1 MESMSDES
9 TIIEILFSR
18 TFKRQVD
25 DLARRYRKIKSD
37 LTPIIEQIQTGELVG
52 DRISGTDWLVIKVRL
67 KNSDINKGKSAGY
80 RLIYHPLSP
89 TEVLFLL
96 IYSKSDRSDITTEE
110 IETVIVEFY
119 DSDRS

>member
-25 DLARRYRKIKSD
+25 DLAKRYRKIKSD

-110 IETVIVEFY
+110 IETVIAEFY
-119 DSDRS
+119 EGDRS

>member
-1 MESMSDES
+1 MSDES
-9 TIIEILFSR
+9 PIIQILFSR

-25 DLARRYRKIKSD
+25 DLAKRYRKIKSD
-37 LTPIIEQIQTGELVG
+37 LTPIIEQIQTGDFIG

-89 TEVLFLL
+89 TDVLFLL
-96 IYSKSDRSDITTEE
+96 IYSKSDRSDITVEE
-110 IETVIVEFY
+110 ITAVITEFY
-119 DSDRS
+119 DIDR

>member
-1 MESMSDES
+1 MSEES

-25 DLARRYRKIKSD
+25 DLAKRYRKIKSD
-37 LTPIIEQIQTGELVG
+37 LTPIIEQIQTGEFVG
-52 DRISGTDWLVIKVRL
+52 DRISGTDWLVIKIRL

-110 IETVIVEFY
+110 IETVIAEFY

>member
-96 IYSKSDRSDITTEE
+96 IYSKSDRSDITIEE
-110 IETVIVEFY
+110 IETVIAEFY
-119 DSDRS
+119 EGDRS

>member
-25 DLARRYRKIKSD
+25 DLAKRYRKIKSD
-37 LTPIIEQIQTGELVG
+37 LTPMIEQIQTGELVG

-110 IETVIVEFY
+110 IETVIAEFY
-119 DSDRS
+119 EGDRS